1 MLCVITQILYL
12 PNLPGERLAGAPAWR
27 LLSHSTVDTV
37 RIVKWQSVMAEP
49 ETDEK
54 PAVIATVPTRLTATH
69 LIAFLLALAALRYS
83 REFLAPLFVAVLMA
97 VALAPPVRQL
107 SRVMPRWLAS
117 AVVVVGIGATFAFTA
132 WLLSDEIAVFSRRLP
147 AIVREVRTTI
157 QSASPRQGLIRQ
169 IQQAVTE
176 LEQTTNTPKPTDATK
191 VQIVEPVD
199 VQQQMMTA
207 ARRAG
212 EWAMQAML
220 LMFLVYFLL
229 ATGEM
234 FKQKFVKLSGNR
246 LSERKVTVQM
256 IDEMTGKIGRYIFY
270 LFWSGALVGVVT
282 WLSFWAMGMRYA
294 GLWGVAAGVLNCIPY
309 FGPTVVMASSAV
321 AALLQF
327 KSVVMMVS
335 VAGASVAITS
345 LEGFL
350 LTPIFLG
357 AAARVNSVAVFVS
370 VMFWGWMWGTPG
382 MLLAVPILMMIKTVS
397 EHVESLASVG
407 ELLGER

>member
-1 MLCVITQILYL
+1 
-12 PNLPGERLAGAPAWR
+12 
-27 LLSHSTVDTV
+27 
-37 RIVKWQSVMAEP
+37 MAEP
-49 ETDEK
+49 VAEEK
-54 PAVIATVPTRLTATH
+54 PVVIPSVPTWITPTH
-69 LIAFLLALAALRYS
+69 LIAILLSLAALRYS

-117 AVVVVGIGATFAFTA
+117 GVIVIAIFSSFAFTA
-132 WLLSDEIAVFSRRLP
+132 WLLSDEVSAFSRRLP
-147 AIVREVRTTI
+147 SIVREVRSTI

-169 IQQAVTE
+169 LQQAVTE
-176 LEQTTNTPKPTDATK
+176 LEQTALPSNSNDATK

-199 VQQQMMTA
+199 VQQQMMTW

-212 EWAMQAML
+212 DWAMQAIL

-234 FKQKFVKLSGNR
+234 FKQKFVKLSGDR
-246 LSERKVTVQM
+246 LSQRKVTVQM

-270 LFWSGALVGVVT
+270 LFWSGILVGVVT
-282 WLSFWAMGMRYA
+282 WATFWAMGVRYA

-309 FGPTVVMASSAV
+309 FGPTVVMAVSAI

-327 KSVVMMVS
+327 KSVVMMAA

-370 VMFWGWMWGTPG
+370 VMFWGWMWGIPG
-382 MLLAVPILMMIKTVS
+382 MLLAVPILMMVKTIS
-397 EHVESLASVG
+397 DHVESLASVS
-407 ELLGER
+407 ELLSER

>member
-1 MLCVITQILYL
+1 
-12 PNLPGERLAGAPAWR
+12 
-27 LLSHSTVDTV
+27 
-37 RIVKWQSVMAEP
+37 MAEST
-49 ETDEK
+49 TDEK
-54 PAVIATVPTRLTATH
+54 PAVLPSVPTRITAIH
-69 LIAFLLALAALRYS
+69 LIALLLALAALRYS

-107 SRVMPRWLAS
+107 SRAMPRWLAS
-117 AVVVVGIGATFAFTA
+117 AVVVIGIFSSFAFTA
-132 WLLSDEIAVFSRRLP
+132 WLLSDEVAVFSRRLP
-147 AIVREVRTTI
+147 AIVREVRGTI

-176 LEQTTNTPKPTDATK
+176 LEQTTNPPSATDATK
-191 VQIVEPVD
+191 VQIVDPVD
-199 VQQQMMTA
+199 VQQQMMTW

-212 EWAMQAML
+212 DWAMQAVL

-234 FKQKFVKLSGNR
+234 FKQKFVKLSGDR
-246 LSERKVTVQM
+246 LSQRKVTVQM

-270 LFWSGALVGVVT
+270 LFWSGILVGVVT
-282 WLSFWAMGMRYA
+282 WAAFWAMGVRYA

-309 FGPTVVMASSAV
+309 FGPTVVMAMSAI

-327 KSVVMMVS
+327 KSFVMVAS

-370 VMFWGWMWGTPG
+370 VMFWGWMWGIPG
-382 MLLAVPILMMIKTVS
+382 MLLAVPILMMVKTVS
-397 EHVESLASVG
+397 DHVESLSSIS
-407 ELLGER
+407 ELLSER

>member
-1 MLCVITQILYL
+1 
-12 PNLPGERLAGAPAWR
+12 
-27 LLSHSTVDTV
+27 
-37 RIVKWQSVMAEP
+37 MAEP
-49 ETDEK
+49 AVDEK
-54 PAVIATVPTRLTATH
+54 PAVIATVPTRVTATH

-117 AVVVVGIGATFAFTA
+117 AAVVIAIFSSIAFTA
-132 WLLSDEIAVFSRRLP
+132 WLLSDEVAAFSRRLP
-147 AIVREVRTTI
+147 AIVREVRATI
-157 QSASPRQGLIRQ
+157 QSASPRQGLVRQ

-176 LEQTTNTPKPTDATK
+176 LEQTTTTPKPTDATP
-191 VQIVEPVD
+191 VTIVAPVD
-199 VQQQMMTA
+199 VQRQMMTA
-207 ARRAG
+207 AQRAG
-212 EWAMQAML
+212 EWMMQAIL

-234 FKQKFVKLSGNR
+234 FKQKFVKLSGDR
-246 LSERKVTVQM
+246 LSQRKVTVQM

-270 LFWSGALVGVVT
+270 LFWSGTLVGVVT
-282 WLSFWAMGMRYA
+282 WLTFWAMGVRYA

-309 FGPTVVMASSAV
+309 FGPTVVMAASAV
-321 AALLQF
+321 AALVQF
-327 KSVVMMVS
+327 KSLVMMGA

-397 EHVESLASVG
+397 DHVESLSSVG
-407 ELLGER
+407 ELLGEK